1 MGAGLHGLTGVGPE
15 VGRFIYLTY
24 VLPRLTDGLEAVIL
38 SEKDIATLEIH
49 LKTFLRYIQHLP
61 KSTATPALY
70 LLAGVL
76 PVEAVVHIKTLT
88 FFVSLITRLHS
99 VERQIVERQK
109 DSSL

>member
-1 MGAGLHGLTGVGPE
+1 M
-15 VGRFIYLTY
+15 GRFIYLTY